1 MEKFKTEK
9 IAAENPRSKEQLER
23 KRLDRELL
31 ARLKDVFGR
40 NAVLSQKLL
49 YPNLDLSP
57 EEKDKLMAE
66 VGTLNDV
73 SQDALKDVR
82 KDYPEVRS

>member
-1 MEKFKTEK
+1 MEKFTLKEK
-9 IAAENPRSKEQLER
+9 KAEVPKSREQ
-23 KRLDRELL
+23 LDRELL
-31 ARLKDVFGR
+31 ERLRRIFDR
-40 NAVLSQKLL
+40 SAESSQKLL
-49 YPNLDLSP
+49 SGNLDLSP

-73 SQDALKDVR
+73 SQGALKDLR